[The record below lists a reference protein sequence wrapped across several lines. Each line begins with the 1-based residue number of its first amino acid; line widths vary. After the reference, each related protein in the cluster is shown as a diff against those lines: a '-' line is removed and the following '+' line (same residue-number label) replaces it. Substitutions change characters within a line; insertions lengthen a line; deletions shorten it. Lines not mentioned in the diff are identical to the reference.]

1 MKRATASY
9 SGSKKKSGGTRHCFQ
24 NLAGRDGGEVSP
36 SADHC
41 RTKATEMALFERE
54 IGCSNLVEANTI
66 FHLRQ
71 SLLVILLL
79 GFLSAFLNVMMDHI
93 VCRPSATCKY

>member
-1 MKRATASY
+1 MKRAAGSY
-9 SGSKKKSGGTRHCFQ
+9 SGSKKKSGGTIHCFQ

-66 FHLRQ
+66 FHLSTKFVRDTIFGV
-71 SLLVILLL
+71 SFSFSECNDGPRCL
-79 GFLSAFLNVMMDHI
+79 
-93 VCRPSATCKY
+93 